1 MTRRKGERTD
11 KHRNQSHPFQVEVL
25 TAGGGMDIMYRWA
38 SWYDFETTSSSGTMN
53 WCFCSREAA
62 DAFATNFGGRRVDR
76 PVHPGYLQVDR
87 PDPKELARRARAT
100 TYSIEITFGGRDV
113 RRWDFHGSNAVPFSS
128 MVDPIDVARAQ
139 GALDAAWGIVG
150 RDIAEPLRPGARL
163 ELAFMVAK
171 LIPIVADEVE
181 LAQRAIKLFRE
192 SR

>member
-11 KHRNQSHPFQVEVL
+11 RHRDRTHPFQVEVL
-25 TAGGGMDIMYRWA
+25 SAGGGMDIMYRWA
-38 SWYDFETTSSSGTMN
+38 SWYDFETTSSSGTMW

-76 PVHPGYLQVDR
+76 PVYPGYLRVDQ
-87 PDPKELARRARAT
+87 PSPKELARRARAT

-113 RRWDFHGSNAVPFSS
+113 RSWDFCGSNAVPFSS
-128 MVDPIDVARAQ
+128 LIDPVDVARAQ
-139 GALDAAWGIVG
+139 AALDAAWEIVG
-150 RDIAEPLRPGARL
+150 RDISEPLRPGARL

-171 LIPIVADEVE
+171 LLVMVADEAE
-181 LAQRAIKLFRE
+181 LAERAVKLFRD